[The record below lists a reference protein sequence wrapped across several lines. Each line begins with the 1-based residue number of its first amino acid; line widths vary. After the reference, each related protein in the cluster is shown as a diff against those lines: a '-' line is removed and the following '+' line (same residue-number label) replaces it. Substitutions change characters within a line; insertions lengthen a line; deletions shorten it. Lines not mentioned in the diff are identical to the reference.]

1 MSVIGENIKK
11 RREALGMSQNRL
23 AKSAGIGQSTLSS
36 IESDTKSPVIDTI
49 ILLSKV
55 LGCTVSELIGEA
67 DLAAEQARSA
77 DELELLAI
85 FRQLTPMGKAIMI
98 NQASGLLAEP
108 GLRQA
113 GSIASEG

>member
-55 LGCTVSELIGEA
+55 LGCTVAELVGEA
-67 DLAAEQARSA
+67 DLAAEHARSA
-77 DELELLAI
+77 DEAELLAI
-85 FRQLTPMGKAIMI
+85 YRQLTPAGKAALM
-98 NQASGLLAEP
+98 AAAEGMLAQP

-113 GSIASEG
+113 GSIVSEG